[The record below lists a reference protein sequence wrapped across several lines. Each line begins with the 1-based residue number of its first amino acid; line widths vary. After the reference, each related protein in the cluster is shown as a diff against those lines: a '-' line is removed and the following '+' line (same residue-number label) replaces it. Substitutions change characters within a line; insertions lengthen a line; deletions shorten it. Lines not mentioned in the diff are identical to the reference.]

1 MLAVVFALALP
12 ASALASS
19 AVVLV
24 SGFDSH
30 TPFTTPLPSC
40 ATQTGPTWNSPAG
53 TSATLRAAGEQ
64 VFTAPVANS
73 GASPGSPCTSSG
85 GAVPPASDVLDSNGE
100 VDVNGAALMHFLQF
114 LDTNYGVTNVS
125 LVGHSDGGLWSRS
138 AITQMRAGATGPV
151 VQSLTTLGTPHTGSF
166 GADLAELV
174 TDGKCE
180 LSNPTEQ
187 LLCQAL
193 LSVINRVFAD
203 LGPTA
208 IRELSSSFLE
218 GWNPQQTIG
227 CPVSVAAG
235 TFVKVP
241 VIGSLL
247 PRYYNPSDG
256 IVGQASALARAST
269 SLDGT
274 TIPGPGIPNV
284 ISLGSFP
291 VVHTADLSFLGTTNT
306 LTNDPAIGMAVLAA
320 VQAGATRPACASP
333 GFAAPA
339 PQPQRAVRVRQPFSA
354 LGIGRGRQGGRGSG
368 HREVAFLLRGGSI
381 RCGHRPVRS
390 VPLLGSRRVRIAVVR
405 CSARLR
411 IRGRV
416 LLLGRDPARRVLV
429 VSRRGRALRV
439 RVNGPTLRRLRVQVR
454 VRGSWRRVHHG
465 VIRLPRGTRT
475 VTVRAVGTGA
485 GGARLVA
492 TAVVAS

>member
-1 MLAVVFALALP
+1 MLAVVLALALP
-12 ASALASS
+12 ASAFASS

-30 TPFTTPLPSC
+30 SPFTTPLPSC
-40 ATQTGPTWNSPAG
+40 ATQTGPTWSSPAG
-53 TSATLRAAGEQ
+53 TAATLRAGGEQ

-73 GASPGSPCTSSG
+73 GGSPGSPCTAPG
-85 GAVPPASDVLDSNGE
+85 GAVPPPSDVIDSNGD
-100 VDVNGAALMHFLQF
+100 VDANGAALMHFLQF

-138 AITQMRAGATGPV
+138 AITQMRAGNTGPV

-187 LLCQAL
+187 FLCQAL
-193 LSVINRVFAD
+193 LKVINQVFAD

-208 IRELSSSFLE
+208 VRELSSSFLAS
-218 GWNPQQTIG
+218 WNPQQTIG

-235 TFVKVP
+235 TFVTVP
-241 VIGSLL
+241 EIGWLL

-256 IVGQASALARAST
+256 IVGQASALAKAST
-269 SLDGT
+269 SLEGT
-274 TIPGPGIPNV
+274 PIPAPGIPHV
-284 ISLGSFP
+284 IDIGSFP

-306 LTNDPAIGMAVLAA
+306 LTNDPAIGMAVLGA
-320 VQAGATRPACASP
+320 VKAGATRSPCASP
-333 GFAAPA
+333 GFGAPA
-339 PQPQRAVRVRQPFSA
+339 PRPHRAVRVRRPFSVF
-354 LGIGRGRQGGRGSG
+354 GVGRGRGGSGSG
-368 HREVAFLLRGGSI
+368 HKVVAFLLRGASL
-381 RCGHRPVRS
+381 RCGRRAVPA
-390 VPLLGSRRVRIAVVR
+390 VPLLGSRRVRVAVVR
-405 CSARLR
+405 CTARLR

-416 LLLGRDPARRVLV
+416 LLLGRDPQRRGLV
-429 VSRRGRALRV
+429 VSRRGRTLRV
-439 RVNGPTLRRLRVQVR
+439 RVAGPPLRGLRVR
-454 VRGSWRRVHHG
+454 VRVRRSWRTPRHG
-465 VIRLPRGTRT
+465 VIRLPKGTGT
-475 VTVRAVGTGA
+475 VIVRAIGTDRSGL
-485 GGARLVA
+485 RLIA